1 VKGVALMPRL
11 ASTTRRA
18 SADLRQCVLRARSAA
33 DITQESAALDL
44 GVSVDT
50 IQRWESG
57 SVRPDVAKLLDAPKL
72 GPFFSAELEQM
83 LAARRA
89 VA

>member
-1 VKGVALMPRL
+1 
-11 ASTTRRA
+11 
-18 SADLRQCVLRARSAA
+18 
-33 DITQESAALDL
+33 
-44 GVSVDT
+44 VDT